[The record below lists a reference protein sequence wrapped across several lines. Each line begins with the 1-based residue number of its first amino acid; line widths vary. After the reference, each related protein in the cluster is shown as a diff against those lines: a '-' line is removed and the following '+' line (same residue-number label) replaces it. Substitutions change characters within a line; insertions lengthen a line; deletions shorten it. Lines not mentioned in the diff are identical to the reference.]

1 MKSSVL
7 KHLLC
12 LLISL
17 ISLISIAQESESSE
31 STELKKHRISL
42 GLGHTHIPSSE
53 LIEGR
58 NKLAF
63 ASWTLDYD
71 FHFNERW
78 ALGLQTD
85 LIMESFIIKRFNQ
98 EEIERDYPFSVS
110 PVVLFKP
117 FERWSFVAGVGAEFA
132 PGETLGFTR
141 LGVEYGIEISENW
154 EFGITFLWDAKWEY
168 YNSWGLALMI
178 SRLW

>member
-1 MKSSVL
+1 MKQ
-7 KHLLC
+7 LLC
-12 LLISL
+12 LFIAFVSL
-17 ISLISIAQESESSE
+17 FSFSQESEAIE
-31 STELKKHRISL
+31 SAEFKKHRISL

-78 ALGLQTD
+78 AIGLQTD

-98 EEIERDYPFSVS
+98 EEIERAIQASQEMAKALEQLTTGS
-110 PVVLFKP
+110 MNSSSEAATSASQGKQSGG
-117 FERWSFVAGVGAEFA
+117 RTGA
-132 PGETLGFTR
+132 R
-141 LGVEYGIEISENW
+141 LSLIHI
-154 EFGITFLWDAKWEY
+154 
-168 YNSWGLALMI
+168 
-178 SRLW
+178 

>member
-1 MKSSVL
+1 MKFFV
-7 KHLLC
+7 C
-12 LLISL
+12 FLISCA
-17 ISLISIAQESESSE
+17 SLVSFSQESE
-31 STELKKHRISL
+31 ELTGKTHKRHRISL

-53 LIEGR
+53 LVEGR

-78 ALGLQTD
+78 AVGLQTD
-85 LIMESFIIKRFNQ
+85 LILESFIVKRFNQ

-110 PVVLFKP
+110 PVALFKP
-117 FERWSFVAGVGAEFA
+117 FERWSFIAGIGAEFA

-141 LGVEYGIEISENW
+141 LGVEYGIEISEHW

-168 YNSWGLALMI
+168 YNSWGLAIMI